1 MTSSSHSGA
10 GNEPWMARLSVG
22 PGAKAW
28 CAAPSDTTPYL
39 QIDLGHM
46 VVVTQIAMAG
56 KSGKGMVTS
65 FKLSSSEEGAYW
77 HIYRTGSK
85 EKVMNCEISHTRLIS
100 YCIS

>member
-1 MTSSSHSGA
+1 MTSSSDSGA

-39 QIDLGHM
+39 QIDLGRM

-77 HIYRTGSK
+77 HKYRTGSK
-85 EKVMNCEISHTRLIS
+85 AKVMNCEISHTRLIS
-100 YCIS
+100 LRK